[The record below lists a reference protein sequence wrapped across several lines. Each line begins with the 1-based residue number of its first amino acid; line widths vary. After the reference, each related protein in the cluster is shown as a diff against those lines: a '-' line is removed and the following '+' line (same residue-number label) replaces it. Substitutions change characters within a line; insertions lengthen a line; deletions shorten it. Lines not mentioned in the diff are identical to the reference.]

1 MRTTG
6 ILLLL
11 LSVLGLGQ
19 PNVAQLARPPEAN
32 WNSDAPTPRSAAESR
47 SLQRAAPPANVA
59 LAHVVGGTTTLY
71 NRSDSTA
78 PVARLPVRTPL
89 HRLDECAENWCRVQ
103 TEQGRT
109 GFVPAPAVSNV
120 WIHIS
125 KADRRL
131 SLYRGPQ
138 LLDTFPIDVGYNTFA
153 DKKRKGSPEKRD
165 HWRTPEGT
173 FYVVAKKPR
182 SEFYKA
188 LLLNYPT
195 TADAERGLKQG
206 LISPDEYEAIVQAQ
220 EQRRQPPMN
229 TALGGWIEI
238 HGEGTGGATNWT
250 QGCVAVQ
257 NRVMNA
263 LWVDVEVGTPV
274 LIE

>member
-6 ILLLL
+6 LLLL
-11 LSVLGLGQ
+11 LLGLLGTGH
-19 PNVAQLARPPEAN
+19 PAVGQLAQSPSAEWDDVDVPL
-32 WNSDAPTPRSAAESR
+32 RSAERESQ
-47 SLQRAAPPANVA
+47 SLQRTPLPADTA
-59 LAHVVGGTTTLY
+59 LAHVVGERTFLY

-78 PVARLPVRTPL
+78 PVQTLPVRTPL
-89 HRLDECAENWCRVQ
+89 HRLDCRDGWCHVR
-103 TEQGRT
+103 TESGRT
-109 GFVPAPAVSNV
+109 GHVPAAAVSNA

-131 SLYRGPQ
+131 SLYRGPR
-138 LLDTFPIDVGYNTFA
+138 LIDVFKIDVGYNTFA
-153 DKKRKGSPEKRD
+153 DKKRRGSPDERD
-165 HWRTPEGT
+165 HWRTPEGS
-173 FYVVAKKPR
+173 FYVVDKNSQ

-195 TADAERGLKQG
+195 IADAERGLKEG
-206 LISPDEYEAIVQAQ
+206 LISRDQYETIVRAQ
-220 EQRRQPPMN
+220 KQRRMPPMG
-229 TALGGWIEI
+229 TKLGGWIEI

-257 NRVMNA
+257 NRIMNE
-263 LWVDVEVGTPV
+263 LWVDVAVGTPV

>member
-1 MRTTG
+1 MRTSA
-6 ILLLL
+6 LLLFL
-11 LSVLGLGQ
+11 LGLAGLSHTT
-19 PNVAQLARPPEAN
+19 PAQLTRSLSSE
-32 WNSDAPTPRSAAESR
+32 WEDASVSAPAPKKKSH
-47 SLQRAAPPANVA
+47 SLQRAERPADA
-59 LAHVVGGTTTLY
+59 DLAHVVGGQTFLY

-78 PVARLPVRTPL
+78 PVQTLPVRTPL
-89 HRLDECAENWCRVQ
+89 RRLGCAENWCRVR
-103 TEQGRT
+103 TEKGST
-109 GFVPAPAVSNV
+109 GFVPAPALSNI

-131 SLYRGPQ
+131 SLYRGPR
-138 LLDTFPIDVGYNTFA
+138 LVDVFKIDVGYNTFA
-153 DKKRKGSPEKRD
+153 DKKKRGSPEERD

-173 FYVVAKKPR
+173 FYVVDKKPQ

-206 LISPDEYEAIVQAQ
+206 LISQDQYKSIVQAQ
-220 EQRRQPPMN
+220 QQRRMPPMG
-229 TALGGWIEI
+229 TKLGGWIEI

-250 QGCVAVQ
+250 QGCVAVR
-257 NRVMNA
+257 NPIMDE
-263 LWVDVEVGTPV
+263 LWVDVQVGTPV